1 MEMNFQSIILTIAV
15 VGLIVLLVVIGYSLS
30 KSTSTIV
37 WPPIVGSCPDYWMDL
52 KGNGE
57 QCYNVKSLGKCN
69 LPGTNEQNTMNFNVS
84 PFNGDTGTC
93 SKYNWA
99 KNCNVTWDGITYG
112 AKNPC
117 DTSDEE
123 PPST

>member
-1 MEMNFQSIILTIAV
+1 MEMNFQSIILTIAII
-15 VGLIVLLVVIGYSLS
+15 GLIILLVVIGYSLS

-93 SKYNWA
+93 SKYTWA
-99 KNCNVTWDGITYG
+99 NNCSVTWDGITYG
-112 AKNPC
+112 VKNPC
-117 DTSDEE
+117 DTSNEE
-123 PPST
+123 PPT